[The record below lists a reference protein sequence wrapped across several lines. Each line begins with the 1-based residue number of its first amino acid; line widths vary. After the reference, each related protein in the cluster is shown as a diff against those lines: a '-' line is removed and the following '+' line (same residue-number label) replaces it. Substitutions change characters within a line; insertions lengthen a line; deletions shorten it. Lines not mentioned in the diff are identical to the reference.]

1 MSADKGMDKIPTSKV
16 QRAAKIIGTS
26 AKVGGNYV
34 KYFAKK
40 TINPSHTKD
49 DLHSDNANDIYKSL
63 SELKGSALKVAQM
76 MSMDNNVLPQAYQDK
91 FSLAQYNA
99 PALSFPLIQKT
110 FMQQMGKKPHE
121 LFDSFSKEAIH
132 AASIGQ
138 VHEARKGDLHL
149 AVKIQYPGVAD
160 AISSDLKLVKP
171 LAAQLLNV
179 KSSEIKLYMDEVQAK
194 LIEETD
200 YELELIRSTEIAQA
214 CSSLKGLRFPTYY
227 PELSNKRILT
237 MDWIEGEMLPEF
249 LAKKP
254 SQALRN
260 QIGQALWDFY
270 LYQMKVVRK
279 VHADPHPG
287 NFIVDSENNLCVLD
301 FGCVKEIPS
310 EFFDNYFQLLKPGV
324 FEDTERL
331 YSLYYKLDFF
341 RKDDS
346 PETIEFLKEVYHEM
360 ISLLSR
366 PFYTATFDFSDKAF
380 FTQIYTMGE
389 GFSKNKTFRKMNN
402 ARGSKDA
409 IYVMRTF
416 FGLYSLLHLLEAEV
430 QLNYTLD

>member
-1 MSADKGMDKIPTSKV
+1 
-16 QRAAKIIGTS
+16 
-26 AKVGGNYV
+26 
-34 KYFAKK
+34 
-40 TINPSHTKD
+40 
-49 DLHSDNANDIYKSL
+49 
-63 SELKGSALKVAQM
+63 
-76 MSMDNNVLPQAYQDK
+76 
-91 FSLAQYNA
+91 
-99 PALSFPLIQKT
+99 
-110 FMQQMGKKPHE
+110 
-121 LFDSFSKEAIH
+121 
-132 AASIGQ
+132 
-138 VHEARKGDLHL
+138 
-149 AVKIQYPGVAD
+149 
-160 AISSDLKLVKP
+160 
-171 LAAQLLNV
+171 
-179 KSSEIKLYMDEVQAK
+179 
-194 LIEETD
+194 
-200 YELELIRSTEIAQA
+200 
-214 CSSLKGLRFPTYY
+214 
-227 PELSNKRILT
+227 

-260 QIGQALWDFY
+260 QIGQSLWDFY

-346 PETIEFLKEVYHEM
+346 PETIAFLKEVYHEM
-360 ISLLSR
+360 ISLLSK

>member
-1 MSADKGMDKIPTSKV
+1 MSSDKGMDKIPTSKV

-40 TINPSHTKD
+40 AINSSHTKD
-49 DLHSDNANDIYKSL
+49 DLHSENANDIYKSL

-110 FMQQMGKKPHE
+110 FMQQTGQKPHE

-179 KSSEIKLYMDEVQAK
+179 KSSEIKLYMDEVEAK

-200 YELELIRSTEIAQA
+200 YELELIRSSEIAQA
-214 CSSLKGLRFPTYY
+214 CSSLKGLRFPRYY

-260 QIGQALWDFY
+260 QIGQSLWDFY

-287 NFIVDSENNLCVLD
+287 NFIVDSANNLCVLD

-346 PETIEFLKEVYHEM
+346 PETIEFLKDVYHEM

-366 PFYTATFDFSDKAF
+366 PFYTATFDFSDKTF

>member
-1 MSADKGMDKIPTSKV
+1 
-16 QRAAKIIGTS
+16 
-26 AKVGGNYV
+26 
-34 KYFAKK
+34 
-40 TINPSHTKD
+40 
-49 DLHSDNANDIYKSL
+49 
-63 SELKGSALKVAQM
+63 
-76 MSMDNNVLPQAYQDK
+76 
-91 FSLAQYNA
+91 
-99 PALSFPLIQKT
+99 
-110 FMQQMGKKPHE
+110 MGQKPHE

-179 KSSEIKLYMDEVQAK
+179 KSSEIKLYMDEVEAK

-214 CSSLKGLRFPTYY
+214 CASLKGLRFPKYY

-260 QIGQALWDFY
+260 QIGQSLWDFY

-287 NFIVDSENNLCVLD
+287 NFIVDSAHNLCVLD

-366 PFYTATFDFSDKAF
+366 PFYTATFDFSDKEF

-416 FGLYSLLHLLEAEV
+416 FGLYSLLHLLEADV

>member
-40 TINPSHTKD
+40 TINPSLTKD

-110 FMQQMGKKPHE
+110 FMQQMSKKPHE

-179 KSSEIKLYMDEVQAK
+179 KSSEIKLYMDEVEAK

-260 QIGQALWDFY
+260 QIGQSLWDFY

-346 PETIEFLKEVYHEM
+346 PETIEFLKEIYYEM
-360 ISLLSR
+360 ISLLSK
-366 PFYTATFDFSDKAF
+366 PFYTATFDFANKEF